1 LLRRNNMAESKKK
14 ELTFEQ
20 KMSKLD
26 DIVEKLNSGT
36 LPLEQTLKL
45 YEEAQNLI
53 LELSTELKNAK
64 EKVAKYIE

>member
-1 LLRRNNMAESKKK
+1 MAESKKK